1 MKMQRSPKRG
11 HPREVTQEGSPKRG
25 HPRGVTQEG
34 SPKDENVRLWWY
46 AGGHAVAVVQSKKNE
61 LIFDS
66 IRFYTNKHQ
75 DTK

>member
-1 MKMQRSPKRG
+1 MKMQMSPNRG
-11 HPREVTQEGSPKRG
+11 HPTEVTQQRSPNRG
-25 HPRGVTQEG
+25 HPEAG
-34 SPKDENVRLWWY
+34 SPRDENARLWWY